1 MADMSNDFK
10 SYRNQAFSDPT
21 KFIRFYDYFA
31 HIHFGKS
38 LPETSMI
45 EKYIVLA
52 DMVRAYMLED
62 WRETKYTVRSANKK
76 QIYYFSLEFLLGR
89 MLKNNLMSLGIYDV
103 AKEGLAEIGIN
114 IEDIE
119 EIETDAGLGNGGLGR
134 LAACFLDSLATLDY
148 PGSGNT
154 IRYKNGLFKQ
164 LIANNE
170 QIEVPD
176 QWLRIANPWETRRA
190 DKTVDV
196 RFYGYV
202 EVTRNS
208 DGTLEFH
215 RKDTEHIL
223 AVPYDMPIVGAN
235 NHRSNTLRMWNAEP
249 SDDLPVGRDY
259 REYLADVDNI
269 CLNLYPDDS
278 TEEGKYLRIKQEY
291 FFVAAGL
298 QSIINDHLKVYGT
311 LDNFADKVVIQLN
324 DTHPALAIPELMRIF
339 MDKYRM
345 TWAQSW
351 DIVTHTFA
359 YTNHTVMQEALEK
372 WPVSYIQKLLP
383 RIYMIIEEIN
393 NQFIKE
399 LVDAGKKHNFID
411 SVSIIHEGNVR
422 MAYLSIVGSF
432 SVNGVAKIHSNIIK
446 NETFRDF
453 YEIYPYKF
461 NNKTNGITPRRW
473 LFYANPELTSLLE
486 YYIGSE
492 FKTDF
497 NKIIDLMDH
506 VDDPKLQQDFLNVK
520 QLKKEQLS
528 KWLKDTCDLDVDPN
542 SIFDSIAKRLHAYKR
557 QLLDIMYVI
566 SLYFK
571 IKDDPTFTMPKTTFL
586 FGAKAATSYI
596 YAKKIIKLINCVG
609 QKVNNDPDVNKFI
622 NVVFIP
628 NYRVTV
634 SEKLMPASDIS
645 EQISTAGKE
654 ASGTGNMKFMMN
666 GAVTLGTLDGANV
679 EIRELVGDDN
689 IFIFGKTEEDLHDM
703 RKYNMYNSYSFY
715 ENNET
720 IHRIIDSFTDGTW
733 SDNRDDF
740 KDIADEFLLR
750 NDEYFVL
757 ADFDAYCR
765 AHEKVYEAYND
776 QLGWARK
783 CLINIAKSA
792 YFSSDRTIE
801 EYAREIW
808 KIEKL

>member
-1 MADMSNDFK
+1 MNNFK
-10 SYRNQAFSDPT
+10 NYRNEAFSN
-21 KFIRFYDYFA
+21 KESFKEYFDYFA
-31 HIHFGKS
+31 HIHYGKD
-38 LPETSMI
+38 LAETGMI
-45 EKYIVLA
+45 EKYVVLSQ
-52 DMVRAYMLED
+52 MVKTYMLED
-62 WRETKYTVRSANKK
+62 WRETKYSVRTDNKK
-76 QIYYFSLEFLLGR
+76 QVYYFSLEFLLGR
-89 MLKNNLMSLGIYDV
+89 MLRNNMMSLGIYDV
-103 AKEGLAEIGIN
+103 VAEGLADLGVDIKD
-114 IEDIE
+114 IED
-119 EIETDAGLGNGGLGR
+119 IETDAGLGNGGLGR
-134 LAACFLDSLATLDY
+134 LAACFLDSLANLDY

-154 IRYKNGLFKQ
+154 IRYQNGLFKQ
-164 LIANNE
+164 LIINNE
-170 QIEVPD
+170 QVEVPD
-176 QWLRIANPWETRRA
+176 QWLRIENPWEVRRA

-202 EVTRNS
+202 DIVRKE
-208 DGTLEFH
+208 DGELEFH

-223 AVPYDMPIVGAN
+223 AVPYDMPIIGAN
-235 NHRSNTLRMWNAEP
+235 KMTANTLRMWNAEP
-249 SDDLPVGRDY
+249 SDDLPEGRDY
-259 REYLADVDNI
+259 RKYLSSVDDI

-278 TEEGKYLRIKQEY
+278 TEEGRYLRIKQEY

-311 LDNFADKVVIQLN
+311 LDNFSDKVVIQLN

-339 MDKYRM
+339 VDKYGIP
-345 TWAQSW
+345 WKKAW

-372 WPVSYIQKLLP
+372 WPVDYIKTLIP
-383 RIYMIIEEIN
+383 RIYMIIEEIDA
-393 NQFIKE
+393 QFKRE
-399 LVDAGKKHNFID
+399 LIEMGKKHNFID
-411 SVSIIHEGNVR
+411 SVCIINDGNVR

-453 YEIYPYKF
+453 YEIYPEKF

-473 LFYANPELTSLLE
+473 LMYSNPELTNLIE
-486 YYIGSE
+486 RYIGSD
-492 FKTDF
+492 FRYDF
-497 NKIIDLMDH
+497 NRIGDLMNH
-506 VDDPKLQQDFLNVK
+506 VDNPDLQREFLVIK
-520 QLKKEQLS
+520 HEKKVQLA
-528 KWLKDTCDLDVDPN
+528 KWLEKNYNIELDPD

-566 SLYFK
+566 SLYYK
-571 IKDDPTFTMPKTTFL
+571 IKDNPEFTMPKTTFL
-586 FGAKAATSYI
+586 FGAKAAKSYRF
-596 YAKKIIKLINCVG
+596 AKKVIKLINCVAE
-609 QKVNNDPDVNKFI
+609 KINSDPDVNKFI

-666 GAVTLGTLDGANV
+666 GAITLGTLDGANV

-689 IFIFGKTEEDLHDM
+689 CVIFGKREDELHEL
-703 RKYNMYNSYSFY
+703 RKYNQYNAYAYY
-715 ENNET
+715 EKNPE
-720 IHRIIDSFTDGTW
+720 IRRIIDSFTDGTW
-733 SDNRDDF
+733 SADYYDF
-740 KDIADEFLLR
+740 KDLADEFLLR

-757 ADFDAYCR
+757 ADFEAYCK
-765 AHEKVYEAYND
+765 AHDKVYEYYKD
-776 QLGWARK
+776 QNGWAKK

-801 EYAREIW
+801 EYVRDIW
-808 KIEKL
+808 HIEKLNRH